1 MGQITPFLSN
11 TESLLHYSER
21 RLHWV
26 LLITTLL
33 HLAIL
38 LTVNINPIMQKLN
51 WLPTPSQLAVTLSPR
66 SETPPDI
73 ADFFGIHN
81 ATGHHE
87 LSTETSPEIKANNN
101 AAKPNSAEEVIA
113 LHTNQPSDKAHVQ
126 SSTQAPLGNQS
137 LVNRKVIS
145 AATFAHEDAAYL
157 YRWQQYIE
165 AIASELYPKD
175 AINQNLTGKLL
186 MMVVLKPD
194 GSLVQATI
202 RRSSGSAIL
211 DEAALK
217 IVEKAQPFEAIPK
230 HMLKNND
237 CIEIIRT
244 WHFRAT
250 QSS

>member
-1 MGQITPFLSN
+1 MAQITPFVSN

-51 WLPTPSQLAVTLSPR
+51 WLPTSSQLAVSLSPR

-73 ADFFGIHN
+73 ADFFGIHHAKGN
-81 ATGHHE
+81 HE
-87 LSTETSPEIKANNN
+87 IPAETYFDIIENNN
-101 AAKPNSAEEVIA
+101 EAVPSSAEEVIV
-113 LHTNQPSDKAHVQ
+113 LHTDQSADNARVQ
-126 SSTQAPLGNQS
+126 TSKKAPLENQM
-137 LVNRKVIS
+137 LINRKVIS

-165 AIASELYPKD
+165 AIASELYPKE
-175 AINQNLTGKLL
+175 AIDQNLTGKLL
-186 MMVVLKPD
+186 MMVTLKPD
-194 GSLVQATI
+194 GSLVKATI
-202 RRSSGSAIL
+202 RRSSGSPLL

-237 CIEIIRT
+237 LVEIIRT

-250 QSS
+250 QSG

>member
-1 MGQITPFLSN
+1 MGQITPFVSN

-26 LLITTLL
+26 LLITTLF

-51 WLPTPSQLAVTLSPR
+51 WLPTTSQLAVSLSPR

-73 ADFFGIHN
+73 ADFFGIHH
-81 ATGHHE
+81 AKGHHE
-87 LSTETSPEIKANNN
+87 TATETTSEIKASN
-101 AAKPNSAEEVIA
+101 KPSVPNSAKEVIA
-113 LHTNQPSDKAHVQ
+113 LHTNQPSDNAQVQ
-126 SSTQAPLGNQS
+126 SSEQAPLDNQL

-165 AIASELYPKD
+165 AIASELYPKE

-194 GSLVQATI
+194 GSLVKATI
-202 RRSSGSAIL
+202 RRSSGSALL
-211 DEAALK
+211 DEAALN

-237 CIEIIRT
+237 CVEIIRT

-250 QSS
+250 QSG